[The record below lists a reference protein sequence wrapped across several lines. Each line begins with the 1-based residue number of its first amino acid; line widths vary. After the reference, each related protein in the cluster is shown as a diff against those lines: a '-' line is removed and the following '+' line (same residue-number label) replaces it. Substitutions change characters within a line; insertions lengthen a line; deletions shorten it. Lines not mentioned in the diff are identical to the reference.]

1 MNWFLLKGL
10 LRDRSR
16 SLFPILVI
24 IVGVFVTVLGHSW
37 FKGAVGDIV
46 DTNARLYTGHVK
58 VMTRAYEQ
66 EADQAPNDLA
76 LLNID
81 SLTAQLQTNYPELTW
96 TPRISFGGLLDI
108 PDEQGETRTQ
118 GPTFGMAVDLL
129 HPDSGE
135 IDRLNLRDA
144 LVLGRLPERSNE
156 ILISNEFANKLE
168 VDVGE
173 EATLISSTMYG
184 GMAMHNFRIAGTV
197 NFGIAAMDRS
207 AIIADIT
214 GIRAALNMDNA
225 AGELLGF
232 YRDGEFPQE
241 AAQSLAAGFN
251 AKFEHSEDEFAPTM
265 RTLGQQNDL
274 RTIMELMDYFSTIGV
289 GIFVFV
295 MSVVLWNTG
304 LMGNLRRYGE
314 VGVRLAIGE
323 DKGHIYRTMISESV
337 MVGLAGSIIGTAFGL
352 LMGYYLQNHGLD
364 ISGMMSGSTM
374 LMPNVMKANVTTTT
388 WYIGFFP
395 GVLASTIG
403 AMFAGIGIYK
413 RETAS
418 LFKELEVQ

>member
-1 MNWFLLKGL
+1 MNWFLFLGL
-10 LRDRSR
+10 IRDRSR
-16 SLFPILVI
+16 SLFPVLVI

-37 FKGAVGDIV
+37 FKGAVGDII

-66 EADQAPNDLA
+66 ESDQSPNDLA
-76 LLNID
+76 LLKIV
-81 SLTAQLQTNYPELTW
+81 SLTRQLQSEYPELQW

-108 PDEQGETRTQ
+108 PDKNGETRSQ

-129 HPDSGE
+129 HTESGE

-144 LVLGRLPERSNE
+144 LVLGRLPENSEE
-156 ILISNEFANKLE
+156 ILISNEFAKKL
-168 VDVGE
+168 DVGIGE
-173 EATLISSTMYG
+173 DATLISSTMYG
-184 GMAMHNFRIAGTV
+184 GMAMHNFRIAGTLD
-197 NFGIAAMDRS
+197 FGIAAMDRS
-207 AIIADIT
+207 SIIADLT
-214 GIRAALNMDNA
+214 GAQSALNMNNA

-232 YRDGEFPQE
+232 FEDAKFHQE
-241 AAQSLAAGFN
+241 EAQHIAAGFN
-251 AKFEHSEDEFAPTM
+251 AQYDNNDDEFAPTM
-265 RTLGQQNDL
+265 LTLGQQNDL
-274 RTIMELMDYFSTIGV
+274 GTIMQLMDYFSSIGV

-295 MSVVLWNTG
+295 MSIVLWNTG

-337 MVGLAGSIIGTAFGL
+337 MIGLAGSVIGTALGL
-352 LMGYYLQNHGLD
+352 LLAYYLQNHGLD

-374 LMPNVMKANVTTTT
+374 LMPNVIKANVTATT

-395 GVLASTIG
+395 GVLASTVG
-403 AMFAGIGIYK
+403 AMFAGIGIYR
-413 RETAS
+413 RETAQ